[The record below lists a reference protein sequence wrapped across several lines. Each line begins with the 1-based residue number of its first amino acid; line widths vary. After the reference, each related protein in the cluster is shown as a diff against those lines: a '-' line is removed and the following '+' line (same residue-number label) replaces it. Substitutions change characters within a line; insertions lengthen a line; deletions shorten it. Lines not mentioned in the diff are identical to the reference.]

1 MIFHFK
7 TSSGWLYGW
16 QNRHGVKKV
25 SIQGEKI
32 CSIGANEIEKCTKNF
47 KIFVENHGFTS
58 EQVFNAD
65 ETGLNYKA
73 LPKKTLDF
81 CVNSYAPGWK
91 VQKQRITLMV
101 SANSS
106 GYRLP
111 LVVVHTAKRPR
122 CDTKS
127 NMNALPVAYYAQKN
141 AWMDQTIFRDWF
153 MNSFVP
159 NVRNYLMS
167 EGLSQKAVLVLDNVP
182 SHPVEG
188 FKTDDGNIFCYFLPP
203 SSTAVLQPMDQSV
216 IETLKHR
223 YWKKFIQDLVSQE
236 NIDLADY
243 WKNYNIKNAI
253 DNVADSWSELS
264 STTLEKCWNKLWP
277 NTESP
282 SNNSDD
288 VSRADV
294 ATSTSS
300 ALPLENSE
308 TINEW
313 LNCDENDCGYELLT
327 DEQIIN
333 KVNDE
338 EENNDDYDGTDNNNE
353 NGHNPTASFL
363 RQEAKIA
370 ASNLEKCIA

>member
-1 MIFHFK
+1 
-7 TSSGWLYGW
+7 
-16 QNRHGVKKV
+16 
-25 SIQGEKI
+25 
-32 CSIGANEIEKCTKNF
+32 
-47 KIFVENHGFTS
+47 
-58 EQVFNAD
+58 
-65 ETGLNYKA
+65 
-73 LPKKTLDF
+73 
-81 CVNSYAPGWK
+81 
-91 VQKQRITLMV
+91 
-101 SANSS
+101 
-106 GYRLP
+106 
-111 LVVVHTAKRPR
+111 
-122 CDTKS
+122 
-127 NMNALPVAYYAQKN
+127 MNALPVAYYAQKN

-167 EGLSQKAVLVLDNVP
+167 EGLSQKAVLVLDNAP
-182 SHPVEG
+182 SHPVEDL
-188 FKTDDGNIFCYFLPP
+188 KSDDGNIFCYFLPP
-203 SSTAVLQPMDQSV
+203 NSTAVLQPMDESV
-216 IETLKHR
+216 IETLMRR
-223 YWKKFIQDLVSQE
+223 YRKKFILDLVSQE

-243 WKNYNIKNAI
+243 WKNYNIKHAI

-277 NTESP
+277 ESP

-288 VSRADV
+288 VSQADV
-294 ATSTSS
+294 VTSTSS

-313 LNCDENDCGYELLT
+313 LNCEENDCGYELLT

-333 KVNDE
+333 EVNDE

-370 ASNLEKCIA
+370 ASNLEKCIAWYEMQDEAGLADTIRLRQFLLFAKNKTQVTLKQKTLTEFFSKTN

>member
-1 MIFHFK
+1 MH
-7 TSSGWLYGW
+7 
-16 QNRHGVKKV
+16 KK
-25 SIQGEKI
+25 
-32 CSIGANEIEKCTKNF
+32 
-47 KIFVENHGFTS
+47 FVENHGFTR

-91 VQKQRITLMV
+91 MQKQRITLMV

-111 LVVVHTAKRPR
+111 LVVVHTAQRPR
-122 CDTKS
+122 CYTKS
-127 NMNALPVAYYAQKN
+127 TMNALPVAYYAQKN

-167 EGLSQKAVLVLDNVP
+167 EGLSQKAVLVLHNAP
-182 SHPVEG
+182 SHPVEDL
-188 FKTDDGNIFCYFLPP
+188 KSDDGNIFCYFLPP

-216 IETLKHR
+216 IETLKRR
-223 YWKKFIQDLVSQE
+223 YRKKFIQDLVSQE

-243 WKNYNIKNAI
+243 WKNYNIKHAI

-277 NTESP
+277 NTGSP
-282 SNNSDD
+282 SNNRDD
-288 VSRADV
+288 VSQADV
-294 ATSTSS
+294 MTSTSS

-333 KVNDE
+333 EVNDE

-370 ASNLEKCIA
+370 ASNLEKFIAWYEMQDEAGLADTIRLRQFLLFAKNKTQVTLKQNTLTEFF

>member
-1 MIFHFK
+1 
-7 TSSGWLYGW
+7 
-16 QNRHGVKKV
+16 
-25 SIQGEKI
+25 
-32 CSIGANEIEKCTKNF
+32 
-47 KIFVENHGFTS
+47 
-58 EQVFNAD
+58 
-65 ETGLNYKA
+65 
-73 LPKKTLDF
+73 
-81 CVNSYAPGWK
+81 
-91 VQKQRITLMV
+91 
-101 SANSS
+101 
-106 GYRLP
+106 
-111 LVVVHTAKRPR
+111 
-122 CDTKS
+122 
-127 NMNALPVAYYAQKN
+127 MNALPMAYYAQKN

-167 EGLSQKAVLVLDNVP
+167 EGLSQKAVLVLDNAP
-182 SHPVEG
+182 SHPVEDL
-188 FKTDDGNIFCYFLPP
+188 KIDDGNIFCYFLPP
-203 SSTAVLQPMDQSV
+203 NSTAVLQPMDQSV
-216 IETLKHR
+216 IETLKRR
-223 YWKKFIQDLVSQE
+223 YRKKFIQDLVSQE

-264 STTLEKCWNKLWP
+264 STTLEKCWNKLWR

-288 VSRADV
+288 VSQADV
-294 ATSTSS
+294 VTSTSS

-333 KVNDE
+333 EVNDE

-370 ASNLEKCIA
+370 ASNLEKFIGWYEMQDEAGFSQRIKLKSL